1 MVISSADGGDTFS
14 VHDRVYQSRGPATR
28 EGDNR
33 KRRLFAGAKLAGGA
47 SLGKDLGTAIVNGDF
62 GSEATRLAALG
73 AANSYRGERGAP
85 VVPGEGE
92 AEEQEQEAEEAEQ
105 Q

>member
-14 VHDRVYQSRGPATR
+14 VHDRVYQSRGPAA
-28 EGDNR
+28 GDNR

-62 GSEATRLAALG
+62 GSEATRRAALG
-73 AANSYRGERGAP
+73 AANSYGGERGAP